1 MLNNT
6 AERSPPDKKREE
18 CNIAT
23 NTKIRVTHIQFID
36 KDNYYME
43 LSGPSLEQ
51 KPEVIELSYG
61 IFRMRTGN
69 LFLENDTGDLY
80 SYDETEG
87 WSQIGS
93 LGGGT

>member
-1 MLNNT
+1 M
-6 AERSPPDKKREE
+6 A
-18 CNIAT
+18 A

-36 KDNYYME
+36 GDNYYIE
-43 LSGPSLEQ
+43 LAGPSLEQ
-51 KPEVIELSYG
+51 KPDVIELSSG

-80 SYDETEG
+80 SYDEDDG
-87 WSQIGS
+87 WGKIGS